1 MPLEVHSLVQDA
13 DNQDVALR
21 AERKEDYVMSAMES
35 IQVGHNFFILF
46 GRYT

>member
-21 AERKEDYVMSAMES
+21 AERVEDYVMPAVEA
-35 IQVGHNFFILF
+35 I
-46 GRYT
+46 